1 MCNKTSPHWPGV
13 CLQDVTRTTAEGK
26 TSHVDYV
33 FIRGSQVLFIVFPNM
48 LRHAPMF
55 KRITIWRKFKGHPP
69 QNLGA
74 ATGPRGQAAAIIRK
88 GNI

>member
-1 MCNKTSPHWPGV
+1 
-13 CLQDVTRTTAEGK
+13 LQDVTRTTAEGK

-48 LRHAPMF
+48 LRHAPRF
-55 KRITIWRKFKGHPP
+55 KRITLWRTFKGHPP